1 MSNLAIVT
9 YTDTLEARASDRLT
23 SVWFVPVVVVGVVVG
38 VAVVQ
43 GGQQQ
48 RLRRRRQRA
57 RQPRQRRRRARR
69 RAPACDR
76 QYFLNTLRQITLI
89 DAAPD
94 SANPIFIYFFHGVKM
109 R

>member
-9 YTDTLEARASDRLT
+9 YTDTLQASASDRLT
-23 SVWFVPVVVVGVVVG
+23 SVRFVPVVVVGVVVG

-69 RAPACDR
+69 RAPACHR
-76 QYFLNTLRQITLI
+76 QYFLNTLGQITSI
-89 DAAPD
+89 DPARG
-94 SANPIFIYFFHGVKM
+94 SANPAL
-109 R
+109 